1 MGVSNCVTYR
11 RSPPFLGLD
20 KPGKP
25 GKLSSDLLNKFESDP
40 SLSGP
45 QPSTVGHSRLS
56 GQSFTSSSEE
66 IATSQ
71 ENIKSIN
78 PTVRIKIP
86 DHNEDHLSPSSGD
99 EDMLSDEES
108 GKDKKKKKRKYR
120 WKWSPFKKM
129 RKFFKRKKSPTRAK
143 SCEELPRERYK
154 PTNMASEEDD
164 NSLRSRTK
172 SEPSLVETKTKSPL
186 AAIEVYERRN
196 TFDNPVQRTKSEPSR
211 QVSNKISLD
220 IISAQVASGGKV
232 PMKPGG
238 CNRSHI
244 PKALEHPTCLPNPQ

>member
-1 MGVSNCVTYR
+1 M
-11 RSPPFLGLD
+11 D

-45 QPSTVGHSRLS
+45 QPLSVGHSRLS
-56 GQSFTSSSEE
+56 AQSFTSSSEE

-71 ENIKSIN
+71 ENVKSAST
-78 PTVRIKIP
+78 TVRIKIP
-86 DHNEDHLSPSSGD
+86 DQNEDHLSPSSGD
-99 EDMLSDEES
+99 EEMFSDDEG

-129 RKFFKRKKSPTRAK
+129 RKLFRRKKSPTRAK
-143 SCEELPRERYK
+143 SCEDLPREHYK
-154 PTNMASEEDD
+154 PTYMASEQEDD
-164 NSLRSRTK
+164 DSLRNRTK

-196 TFDNPVQRTKSEPSR
+196 TVDNPVQRTKSEPSR
-211 QVSNKISLD
+211 QVSNQISLD
-220 IISAQVASGGKV
+220 VNLNKLYDL
-232 PMKPGG
+232 
-238 CNRSHI
+238 H
-244 PKALEHPTCLPNPQ
+244 